1 MKQISYSMGI
11 LLGFIGGIA
20 LSFGGVIFRA
30 MDNPDE
36 WQILFYRT
44 FSFLLVVTLFMLI
57 RHKGR
62 VIAPTLAIGKA
73 GLLGGTFL
81 GFGFCFY
88 VFALLNTTV
97 ASALFLLSGG
107 PLMTALLAW
116 LLIKEKINKMT
127 AFAIILTMGGVA
139 VMVNEG
145 LGSGNI
151 FGDICAL
158 AAALMFGLMVICYR
172 SKPGVDMVPATGWAG
187 LVAMVISAIMM
198 PGFEIDAH
206 NLYLALLLG
215 VVTVGIGFI
224 LLTLA
229 SSSVPSAEL
238 SLIALSEAV
247 FGPIWVW
254 LVFDISPASATLIGG
269 AIVFFALMLYVYAAK
284 RRSQ

>member
-1 MKQISYSMGI
+1 MISYPVGI
-11 LLGFIGGIA
+11 LLGFLGGVA

-30 MDNPDE
+30 MDDPDE

-44 FSFLLVVTLFMLI
+44 FSFLLVVLLFMLI
-57 RHKGR
+57 RYKGKI
-62 VIAPTLAIGKA
+62 VAPTLAIGKA
-73 GLLGGTFL
+73 GLIGGTFL

-145 LGSGNI
+145 LGNGNI

-158 AAALMFGLMVICYR
+158 GAALAFGLMVISYR

-187 LVAMVISAIMM
+187 LVAMAIAFVMM
-198 PGFEIDAH
+198 PGFEIDQY
-206 NLYLALLLG
+206 NLILALSLG
-215 VVTVGIGFI
+215 VITVGVGFI
-224 LLTLA
+224 LLTVA
-229 SSSVPSAEL
+229 SIVVPSAEV
-238 SLIALSEAV
+238 SLIGLSEAV
-247 FGPIWVW
+247 FGPLWVW
-254 LVFDISPASATLIGG
+254 MVYSIVPGTWTLIGG
-269 AIVFFALMLYVYAAK
+269 GIVFVALTLYAFAARK
-284 RRSQ
+284 G